1 MKKLRDLGGAVIL
14 TLAFA
19 LTAFAGQTDTPPCS
33 IPEPGQTDTP
43 PCATQIVSDEM
54 NSRIG
59 FSKVSGNIVPS
70 TVTNETSLARIAA
83 DVILNFLPLF

>member
-14 TLAFA
+14 TVAFA

-43 PCATQIVSDEM
+43 PCAQLAFGDM
-54 NSRIG
+54 NIPTTTSTR
-59 FSKVSGNIVPS
+59 SGNLS
-70 TVTNETSLARIAA
+70 TATVTKEALLSELAA
-83 DVILNFLPLF
+83 DFLLNFLPLI

>member
-43 PCATQIVSDEM
+43 PCAQLAFGDM
-54 NSRIG
+54 NIPTTTSTWG
-59 FSKVSGNIVPS
+59 GNLS
-70 TVTNETSLARIAA
+70 TATVAKEASLSEIAA
-83 DVILNFLPLF
+83 DFLLNFLPLI